1 MRRKSLKRFVFVK
14 PRCEPSLFIL
24 GSIDSWNYSTLM
36 CRKQWQHKDER
47 LLCLGVVFGTR
58 TGPDEKQPDSSSSP
72 TLYDNDDGIIFI
84 SSTTFF
90 YCFQERIKL
99 IILENYFE
107 GEGLYK
113 RNEHSNDRA
122 LELIMDCNSLFPVAD
137 MIGMVQLL
145 RNGSICV
152 QYWSDCVHLPSFSL
166 IFLPRNWIWKEGG
179 VGCFA
184 VLCSAVRAF
193 MNLMFKNIIERG
205 GSNIGGR
212 SDGHEPFQ
220 FPLSPPLSVWQYGF
234 RFLECS
240 SNNGQPIS
248 SSWHSVQLLFFF
260 GLLQCPVRVRLLLM
274 QSGLNYH
281 YRFYKNHQARA
292 HRSFI

>member
-1 MRRKSLKRFVFVK
+1 MRDFYVWEWFLA
-14 PRCEPSLFIL
+14 L
-24 GSIDSWNYSTLM
+24 GLGLMRSSRTLSIDVWIFAQQVCSA
-36 CRKQWQHKDER
+36 R
-47 LLCLGVVFGTR
+47 
-58 TGPDEKQPDSSSSP
+58 PSSSP

-145 RNGSICV
+145 RNDSICV

-166 IFLPRNWIWKEGG
+166 IFLPRNWI
-179 VGCFA
+179 
-184 VLCSAVRAF
+184 
-193 MNLMFKNIIERG
+193 
-205 GSNIGGR
+205 
-212 SDGHEPFQ
+212 
-220 FPLSPPLSVWQYGF
+220 
-234 RFLECS
+234 
-240 SNNGQPIS
+240 
-248 SSWHSVQLLFFF
+248 
-260 GLLQCPVRVRLLLM
+260 
-274 QSGLNYH
+274 
-281 YRFYKNHQARA
+281 
-292 HRSFI
+292 